1 MLGNRIE
8 RFILLRLLFA
18 ALLLYAPSAFD
29 ESLALPF
36 YGVSSLIC
44 LLSAF
49 YVIWYLTRRWLR
61 PLAFVQMGVDVLIET
76 ALVVLTGG
84 MESLFATSYVLTIL
98 STALV
103 LGERKAVLQITAFS
117 SVSYFV
123 ASWIVHQTGSNTFPP
138 TDPVYFLYGTSVR
151 IVIFFTVGYLSRQ
164 LSRSVLELEA
174 QLKLSERLSLLGEAA
189 SKFAHEVRNPL
200 SSIRTASEVL
210 RDTLAGK
217 LDDSQGRMVDLIYNE
232 SGRLNQTLE
241 RILNYAKQ
249 TSPHP
254 KLLLLDKL
262 VDRTISLAELHANG
276 QSKNVSVAKKYE
288 PSQTY
293 VYADEEQLLA
303 ALLNL
308 ALNAYQSMPGG
319 GALTVRAKER
329 LNGTEIS
336 LGDTG
341 GGIPSGKVKELFQ
354 PFKSNRKGGTGLG
367 LAEVQKII
375 TLHEGKIEVES
386 HPGKGTEFHLFFP
399 KP

>member
-1 MLGNRIE
+1 MLGNRIK
-8 RFILLRLLFA
+8 RLILLRLLFA

-29 ESLALPF
+29 ENLALPF
-36 YGVSSLIC
+36 YGISSLIC
-44 LLSAF
+44 LLSAC
-49 YVIWYLTRRWLR
+49 YVGWYVTRRWLR
-61 PLAFVQMGVDVLIET
+61 SLALVQMAVDVLIET
-76 ALVVLTGG
+76 ALVSLTGG

-103 LGERKAVLQITAFS
+103 LGKRKAVLQITALS
-117 SVSYFV
+117 SVAYGV
-123 ASWIVHQTGSNTFPP
+123 ASWMAHQAGSNTFLP

-189 SKFAHEVRNPL
+189 SKIAHEVRNPL

-217 LDDSQGRMVDLIYNE
+217 LDDSQGRMVELIYSE
-232 SGRLNQTLE
+232 SDRLNQTLQ

-249 TSPHP
+249 ASPHP
-254 KLLLLDKL
+254 QLLLLDKL
-262 VDRTISLAELHANG
+262 VERTVSLAELHSNG
-276 QSKNVSVAKKYE
+276 RSKNISIEKKYE
-288 PSQTY
+288 TNRTH

-308 ALNAYQSMPGG
+308 TLNAYQAMPEG
-319 GALTVRAKER
+319 GALTVEAEER

-341 GGIPSGKVKELFQ
+341 NGIPSEKVKDLFQ

-367 LAEVQKII
+367 LAEVQKIV

-386 HPGKGTEFHLFFP
+386 HLGKGTEFHLFFP

>member
-1 MLGNRIE
+1 VLGNRIK
-8 RFILLRLLFA
+8 RLILLRLLFA

-36 YGVSSLIC
+36 YTISSLLC

-49 YVIWYLTRRWLR
+49 YVVWYVTRRWLR
-61 PLAFVQMGVDVLIET
+61 LLALLQMGFDVLIET
-76 ALVVLTGG
+76 ALVFMTGG

-103 LGERKAVLQITAFS
+103 LGERKSVLQITAFS
-117 SVSYFV
+117 SGAYLI
-123 ASWIVHQTGSNTFPP
+123 ASWMVHPAGSRILLPA
-138 TDPVYFLYGTSVR
+138 DPVYFLYGTSVR

-189 SKFAHEVRNPL
+189 SKIAHEVRNPL

-232 SGRLNQTLE
+232 SDRLNQTLQ
-241 RILNYAKQ
+241 RILNYARQ
-249 TSPHP
+249 TGPHP

-262 VDRTISLAELHANG
+262 VDRTVSLAELNSNG
-276 QSKNVSVAKKYE
+276 QSKNVSVEKKYE
-288 PSQTY
+288 PSRTY

-308 ALNAYQSMPGG
+308 TLNAYQAMPEGG
-319 GALTVRAKER
+319 VLTVEAEER

-341 GGIPSGKVKELFQ
+341 GGIPSEKIKDLFQ

-367 LAEVQKII
+367 LAEVQKIV

-386 HPGKGTEFHLFFP
+386 HLGKGTEFHLFFP